1 MGSCG
6 VLGSLIF
13 CAARHQLKRRT
24 WMFFKAIRGG
34 GHTETPWRHLG
45 MVESGNLWGD
55 EMWNVSRCIYIYI
68 CYLYYI
74 KYILYIIIFLY
85 NIFFTDKDDPRFLA
99 LQKSET
105 SRKEVFN
112 MTSSP
117 PDVFFWG
124 KFGGF
129 WGWTSFPPVNDV
141 KEPEQWKKGPWL
153 LVGLYRGWQTTQLYR
168 DYFINHYKDPY

>member
-55 EMWNVSRCIYIYI
+55 EMWNVSRCIYIYVI
-68 CYLYYI
+68 YIILNIYYI
-74 KYILYIIIFLY
+74 LLYFYIIYFLQ
-85 NIFFTDKDDPRFLA
+85 IKMIQDFLHFKKVKLPVRKCLTWPARRLMFFLGQVWWILRLNLVPT
-99 LQKSET
+99 SEWCKGT
-105 SRKEVFN
+105 WA
-112 MTSSP
+112 M
-117 PDVFFWG
+117 
-124 KFGGF
+124 
-129 WGWTSFPPVNDV
+129 
-141 KEPEQWKKGPWL
+141 KKGP
-153 LVGLYRGWQTTQLYR
+153 LVVGWV
-168 DYFINHYKDPY
+168 I